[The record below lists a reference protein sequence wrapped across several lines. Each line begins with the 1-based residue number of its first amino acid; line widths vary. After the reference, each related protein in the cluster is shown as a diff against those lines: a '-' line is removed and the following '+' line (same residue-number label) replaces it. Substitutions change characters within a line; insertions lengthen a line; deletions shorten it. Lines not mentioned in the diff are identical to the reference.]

1 MNLKKTNFE
10 KNFRK
15 IFEEQWD
22 NEGNLNLFLTNIWK
36 KYLEVT
42 IALKRYLNQF
52 FDRLLQGRGASN
64 IMPFKSTS
72 IIAGVTSYGIA
83 LINL

>member
-52 FDRLLQGRGASN
+52 FDRLLQVEGPVILCLLRVPQLLLG
-64 IMPFKSTS
+64 
-72 IIAGVTSYGIA
+72 
-83 LINL
+83 